1 MTPVCTYSCFLLCFI
16 YIYIFLADKH
26 RDLDLAVESEQLWN
40 EVEQA
45 ISLFRAQTSATD
57 VIGEKPNYSEFDT
70 RQPVHISEPT
80 DVPAPR
86 FMQYAHGDL
95 DRFQRRIRERPFNK
109 DIVISEIADTMK
121 WWKEWFN
128 PAPPK
133 IQRLIDGF
141 NALHET
147 LSENPEHS
155 TTSIIDKRKQVR
167 QKIDDIKA
175 SQASVATACSSMISI
190 TKSLEAQI
198 NLHELRRQ
206 QHVSRAEELQAQIKK
221 LSSQLKE
228 TEDGLLLE
236 TLIKEET
243 ATLLTRHNE
252 RLAKIVSFQSELEA
266 SSVKSQSQLQDAEKT
281 IASFTDQDEEGLTNY
296 VHSLLDFFASCT
308 FRPYA

>member
-198 NLHELRRQ
+198 NLHELSRQ